1 MNMAEAF
8 VNEESS
14 STVARL
20 LHSGHLCVQ
29 LMGHGANEILPSF
42 PEITLHT
49 LGSLRAWKQQTHAI
63 IHDATS

>member
-29 LMGHGANEILPSF
+29 LMGQGANEILPSF

-49 LGSLRAWKQQTHAI
+49 LGSLRA
-63 IHDATS
+63 